1 MDSFRFH
8 EWLECEIETDDG
20 VIGIGNAALAP
31 QIIKK
36 QSTLSRIRLYK
47 PINYSQSVVSR
58 KNYEYQ

>member
-8 EWLECEIETDDG
+8 EWLVYEIETNEG
-20 VIGIGNAALAP
+20 VIGIGNTALAP
-31 QIIKK
+31 QIVKK
-36 QSTLSRIRLYK
+36 QSTLSWIRRYK